1 MGILRDWSKNIVV
14 SSRAVLKFDPATSD
28 FDPSSPYPPTSF
40 DSVPVITSFGPAPV
54 WHVVLAKEVAAYNMW
69 TRLHGVSHHRSDTR
83 YFDGGWNPL
92 YYSVDVVAVCLAVCL
107 AGWEE
112 NPDYDL
118 TELQELFAEAKDV
131 YFCGGEQ
138 AVDDVPVV
146 DKNGKIM
153 GWTYGLVRLA

>member
-1 MGILRDWSKNIVV
+1 MGILLDWSKNIVV

-40 DSVPVITSFGPAPV
+40 DSVPVITSFGPPPL
-54 WHVVLAKEVAAYNMW
+54 WYVVLAKEIAAYDMW
-69 TRLHGVSHHRSDTR
+69 TRLYGISHHRSDTR
-83 YFDGGWNPL
+83 YFIGGWNPI
-92 YYSVDVVAVCLAVCL
+92 YYNVDVVAVCL

-112 NPDYDL
+112 NPDYNL
-118 TELQELFAEAKDV
+118 RELQELFREAKDV
-131 YFCGGEQ
+131 FFCGGQQ

-146 DKNGKIM
+146 DKDGKIT